1 MEDQEQTSTE
11 DYGRGFRPELKDA
24 VNAALIRDHVPVGD
38 ERVIRVTVKRLSANP
53 HHDYLVD
60 FD

>member
-1 MEDQEQTSTE
+1 MGDHEQTSTE
-11 DYGRGFRPELKDA
+11 DYARGFRRELKEA
-24 VNAALIRDHVPVGD
+24 VNAALIRDNIPVGD

>member
-1 MEDQEQTSTE
+1 MEDREQTSTE
-11 DYGRGFRPELKDA
+11 DYGRGFRRELKDA
-24 VNAALIRDHVPVGD
+24 VNAALIEHNVPVGD
-38 ERVIRVTVKRLSANP
+38 ERVIRITVKRLSANP

>member
-11 DYGRGFRPELKDA
+11 DYDRGFRRELKEA
-24 VNAALIRDHVPVGD
+24 VNAALIRDDVPVGD
-38 ERVIRVTVKRLSANP
+38 ERVIRVTVKRLSRNP